1 MVAGRRVFLPKGPG
15 PVRTCVG
22 CRERALASDL
32 VRVVARDGAL
42 VPDLA
47 HRLPGRGAHL
57 HPSSRCLDLAVR
69 RRAFARALRL
79 AEVPQDALVRLAVER
94 AEQETGSTG
103 P

>member
-1 MVAGRRVFLPKGPG
+1 
-15 PVRTCVG
+15 VRTCVG
-22 CRERALASDL
+22 CRERTSASDL
-32 VRVVARDGAL
+32 VRVVVRDGAL

-69 RRAFARALRL
+69 RRAFTRALRL
-79 AEVPQDALVRLAVER
+79 TEVPQDALVRLAVER
-94 AEQETGSTG
+94 AERETGSTG